1 MVIFKLYKI
10 IDSGGL
16 LVDAKTVGWKV
27 FGEEDIHILLTFYP
41 TKNFDFFFLMIVKV
55 ENVLLQRRDLVVTTL
70 SDWNVASLIVT
81 NLNNVSPH
89 MLNSAQNTLYLF
101 IREYSYPF
109 SPSNYI
115 QAFRL
120 GVE

>member
-10 IDSGGL
+10 IDSGRL
-16 LVDAKTVGWKV
+16 SVDAKTVGWKV
-27 FGEEDIHILLTFYP
+27 FGEEDIHILLTFHL
-41 TKNFDFFFLMIVKV
+41 TKHFDFFFMIIKV

-101 IREYSYPF
+101 IPEYSYPF